1 MPTDATPTARALR
14 ALELL
19 QDRPGITADR
29 LGAELGV
36 TERAAR
42 RYVGLLRD
50 AGVPVESATG
60 PYGGYRLGRGLRPA
74 PLRFT
79 AGEALALVMAV
90 LDGHHDADDP
100 GNLAGT
106 ALGKLLGVLPDAVAA
121 DARTVRMAAAPTP
134 DRAAARP
141 DPAIATALVQASVS
155 HRCARLDYRSEAGS
169 EWLVEVEPWA
179 VVVRHGRWYLLCRNI
194 PADARRTYRIDRVR
208 RVDVLD
214 QTFDPPDADPVRSL
228 EEHLA
233 VGWEYEVDVVLD
245 APLDV
250 VSRHMP
256 RSLGSLEPVDDA
268 TCRLRATTSNPVW
281 YAQQLVGFPVSC
293 RIAGGPELRNAARD
307 IGRRLLAAVE

>member
-1 MPTDATPTARALR
+1 VTTDATPTARALR

-29 LGAELGV
+29 LGTELGV

-42 RYVGLLRD
+42 RYVGMLRD
-50 AGVPVESATG
+50 AGVPVESTTG

-90 LDGHHDADDP
+90 LDGHHDADD
-100 GNLAGT
+100 AGDPAGA
-106 ALGKLLGVLPDAVAA
+106 ALGKLLAVLPDGVAA
-121 DARTVRMAAAPTP
+121 HARTVRAAAAPTP

-141 DPAIATALVQASVS
+141 DPAIATTLVQASVD
-155 HRCARLDYRSEAGS
+155 RRRVRLDYRSEAGS
-169 EWLVEVEPWA
+169 EWLAEVEPWA
-179 VVVRHGRWYLLCRNI
+179 VVVRHARWYLLCRNVG
-194 PADARRTYRIDRVR
+194 ADARRTYRVDRVR

-214 QTFDPPDADPVRSL
+214 ETFEPPDGDPVQSL
-228 EEHLA
+228 EDHLA

-250 VSRHMP
+250 VHPRVP
-256 RSLGSLEPVDDA
+256 RSLGTLEPVDA
-268 TCRLRATTSNPVW
+268 ASCRLRATTSSPVW
-281 YAQQLVGFPVSC
+281 YAQQLAAFPVAY
-293 RIAGGPELRNAARD
+293 RIAGGPELRDAAREV
-307 IGRRLLAAVE
+307 GRRLLAAVD